1 MTSSSAR
8 DEAEETQGPPWIFF
22 LNFILFSQSPLFSP
36 LQERIYFLLFLLLLF
51 SQMTTANNRFLIYP
65 FLSVSAFHIKRRR
78 RRSLAKAIFPLY
90 LLIDELVGWVQWN
103 AKFLEGGFFG
113 ETKRRA
119 EKGQAVPSCLLSR
132 GRKVSSAR
140 QHRNDDSDSRV
151 GGKNKLYR
159 AGSRYKIV
167 IMSFLRPLIW
177 RRLGVALP
185 SMASQAWGQASKK
198 RRSSNN
204 TSNLAYQ
211 SWFLLSR
218 AWHFFPFCHLRMPP
232 ADSLAPESCPL
243 GPPSFQILHTAALER
258 VSEGSSQFLAWIHMS
273 WRGILLQGK

>member
-1 MTSSSAR
+1 
-8 DEAEETQGPPWIFF
+8 
-22 LNFILFSQSPLFSP
+22 
-36 LQERIYFLLFLLLLF
+36 
-51 SQMTTANNRFLIYP
+51 MTTTNNRFLIYP

-211 SWFLLSR
+211 SWFLLCR